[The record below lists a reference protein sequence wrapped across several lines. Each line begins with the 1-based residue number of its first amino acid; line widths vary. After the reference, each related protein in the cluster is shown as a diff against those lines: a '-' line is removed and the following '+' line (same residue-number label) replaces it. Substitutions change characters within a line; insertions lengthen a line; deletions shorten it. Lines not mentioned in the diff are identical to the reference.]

1 MKRFG
6 SGIVDRVL
14 DRRFGVIIYE
24 KIMPVKDYDFF
35 LNSDSAN
42 DLEKLGVLVRRLVD
56 ARMRVWF
63 SLWEV
68 GSGVV
73 PSEVLQSVI
82 SRSAFVCLCGVGS
95 TADAEI
101 ARSNGIEC
109 IEIDLSLGPEPS
121 YSILTAA
128 IAAHTRAAPSP
139 GAPNNSVENAINIL
153 RGELPDLQKIKKLV
167 KDLKAL
173 KQFGYA
179 RRLLG
184 RAREAF
190 NTTLDSEDRLFLGQQ
205 HALCTYKDP
214 DQPADEKFDTA
225 ISILRQVDDLKKTK
239 NQETLGIAG
248 AAYKYKFETFG
259 QKADLERSLSYYLRG
274 YEAGPRQDFGYTSIN
289 AAYVL
294 ELLARQESDDAKQ
307 AGAISTA
314 AEIRRKQAQDIRNE
328 LIQVLPP
335 LQYEPGREY
344 LTSQWWFLVTVSEAF
359 FGLGRFDE
367 AFYWLQNG
375 VGRSAVE
382 DWEFESTARQLASIA
397 KNQADPD
404 EELERSPAWNVIAAF
419 LGPGKAAGVRSVFL
433 GRVGLALSGGGFRAS
448 LFHIG
453 VLARLAELDVL
464 RHVEVLSCVSGGS
477 IIGAHYYLELRQ
489 LLQTKRD
496 AEITRDDYIEMID
509 RIQRDFLSGV
519 QRNIRTRMVANFWIN
534 LKMMFLPNV
543 SRTEYTGRLLE
554 TEIFS
559 KVKDDGQRLLNRLMI
574 HPSGETD
581 FSPKD
586 QNWCRITKVPILVLN
601 ATALNTGHNWQFTAK
616 SMGEPPAGVDSK
628 VDANYRLRRM
638 NYWQAPEK
646 YHDFPLGH
654 AVAASAAVPGLFEP
668 LHLPDLYPG
677 IDVRLVDGGVHDN
690 QGVFS
695 LLEQGC
701 SVMLVSDASGQMES
715 VDKPGSGAFGT
726 LLRSNS
732 VLQARIRVAEYHDLD
747 GRKMSAILRNL
758 MFLHLKK
765 DVEADPLNWVGCQ
778 DPIEASDEARPA
790 YKKGPL
796 TNYDILKDVQ
806 KALAN
811 VRTDLD
817 SFHDIEAFA
826 LMTSGY
832 RMTERDFADYVR
844 GFPQVSP
851 INKNWRFLQVEPA
864 MKLATG
870 WDKQNRELVRLLT
883 VSSCLAFK
891 VWMLYPAL
899 KVVGI
904 TSVVILA
911 IALVALAFRHSAY
924 PIITIGQ
931 ALAFAVSIAAA
942 YLVGENVVRVVRF
955 RDTVRKV
962 LSSIGLCLGGF
973 IVAWVHLICFDKLYL
988 RLGKVKRIATN

>member
-1 MKRFG
+1 
-6 SGIVDRVL
+6 
-14 DRRFGVIIYE
+14 
-24 KIMPVKDYDFF
+24 MPLKDYDFF
-35 LNSDSAN
+35 LSYDVTQDAEPVS
-42 DLEKLGVLVRRLVD
+42 ELVRRLLG
-56 ARMRVWF
+56 ARIRVWF
-63 SLWEV
+63 SLWEL
-68 GSGVV
+68 GPTPIPSDILHSVV
-73 PSEVLQSVI
+73 
-82 SRSAFVCLCGVGS
+82 SRSRTVCMCSGGMGTHGEVAKSHGVQ
-95 TADAEI
+95 
-101 ARSNGIEC
+101 C
-109 IEIDLSLGPEPS
+109 IEVDLSLGPEAS
-121 YSILTAA
+121 CSRLTAA
-128 IAAHTRAAPSP
+128 ASALGKPATSLQP
-139 GAPNNSVENAINIL
+139 PNTVENAINVL
-153 RGELPDLQKIKKLV
+153 RGELPDLKEIKSLV
-167 KDLKAL
+167 KNLKAL

-190 NTTLDSEDRLFLGQQ
+190 NTTLDPDDRLFLGQQ

-214 DQPADEKFDTA
+214 DQPADEKFETA
-225 ISILRQVDDLKKTK
+225 ISILRQVDDLKKTT

-248 AAYKYKFETFG
+248 AAYKYRFEAFG
-259 QKADLERSLSYYLRG
+259 QKSDLERSLSYYFRG
-274 YEAGPRQDFGYTSIN
+274 YQAGPRQDFGYTSIN

-294 ELLARQESDDAKQ
+294 DLLARQESDDAQQ
-307 AGAISTA
+307 AGAMSNTA
-314 AEIRRKQAQDIRNE
+314 ESRRKQAQEIRTE
-328 LIQVLPP
+328 LIELLPP
-335 LQYEPGREY
+335 LQYKPGSEY
-344 LTSQWWFLVTVSEAF
+344 LASQWWFLVTVAEAF

-367 AFYWLQNG
+367 ALYWLQNG
-375 VGRSAVE
+375 VARSQVE

-397 KNQADPD
+397 KYQADA
-404 EELERSPAWNVIAAF
+404 EAELEQSPAWKVIAVF
-419 LGPGKAAGVRSVFL
+419 LGPDRTAGVRSVFL

-489 LLQTKRD
+489 LLRTRGD
-496 AEITRDDYIEMID
+496 GEITRDDYIKMME
-509 RIQRDFLSGV
+509 RIEVDFLNGV
-519 QRNIRTRMVANFWIN
+519 QRNIRTRMVANLWMN
-534 LKMMFLPNV
+534 LKMMFWPNV
-543 SRTEYTGRLLE
+543 SRTEYTGKLIQE
-554 TEIFS
+554 EIFS
-559 KVKDDGQRLLNRLMI
+559 KVRDDGQRFLNRLTI
-574 HPSGETD
+574 QPPGEED

-586 QNWCRITKVPILVLN
+586 QNWCRSTKVPILVLN

-646 YHDFPLGH
+646 YRDYPLGH
-654 AVAASAAVPGLFEP
+654 GVAASAAVPGLFEP
-668 LHLPDLYPG
+668 LYLPDLYPD

-690 QGVFS
+690 QGVSS

-701 SVMLVSDASGQMES
+701 SVMLISDASGQMES

-747 GRKMSAILRNL
+747 GRRMSAILRGL

-765 DVEADPLNWVGCQ
+765 DVEADPVNWVDCQ

-796 TNYDILKDVQ
+796 ASYGILKDVQ
-806 KALAN
+806 KHLAN
-811 VRTDLD
+811 IRTDLD
-817 SFHDIEAFA
+817 SFHEIEAFA

-832 RMTERDFADYVR
+832 RMADRDFADNAR
-844 GFPQVSP
+844 GFPPVAP

-870 WDKQNRELVRLLT
+870 WDKQNRELIRLLK

-904 TSVVILA
+904 SLVLILV
-911 IALVALAFRHSAY
+911 LGMLALAFLNSGH
-924 PIITIGQ
+924 PVITIGQ
-931 ALAFAVSIAAA
+931 AIAVAATIAAT
-942 YLVGENVVRVVRF
+942 YLVGENVVRAVRF
-955 RDTVRKV
+955 RDTIRKV
-962 LSSIGLCLGGF
+962 LGGIGLCLGGF
-973 IVAWVHLICFDKLYL
+973 IVAWIHLICFDKMYL
-988 RLGKVKRIATN
+988 RLGKAKRISTK